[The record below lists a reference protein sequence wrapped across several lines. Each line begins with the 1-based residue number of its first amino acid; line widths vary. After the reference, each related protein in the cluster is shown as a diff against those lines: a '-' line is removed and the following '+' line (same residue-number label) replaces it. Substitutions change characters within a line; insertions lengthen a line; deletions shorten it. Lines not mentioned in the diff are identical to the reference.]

1 MTANQRHY
9 YRILDSVA
17 LEYREVPAAT
27 VSTTAVSAT
36 ATGKRAEDFFEMT
49 AGFQLLTALNA
60 VDQEHAAFA
69 RSLHE
74 RDRELAGYLRG
85 INRKIELIAH
95 AFALGGQ
102 DIAKQPRYEV
112 SLSEGGVAFDAPQA
126 LAAGQLLALKLTLLP
141 RLITIICFARV
152 VSGTESDGPRPFST
166 SLEFIDLDE
175 PQRQL
180 LARHIL
186 RTQSAQQRS
195 R

>member
-1 MTANQRHY
+1 
-9 YRILDSVA
+9 
-17 LEYREVPAAT
+17 
-27 VSTTAVSAT
+27 
-36 ATGKRAEDFFEMT
+36 MT
-49 AGFQLLTALNA
+49 AGFHLLTALNA
-60 VDQEHAAFA
+60 VDQEHSAFL

-85 INRKIELIAH
+85 VSRKIELIAH

-102 DIAKQPRYEV
+102 DVSSLPRYEV
-112 SLSEGGVAFDAPQA
+112 SLSEGGIAFDAPQI
-126 LAAGQLLALKLTLLP
+126 LATGQQLALRLTLLP

-152 VSGTESDGPRPFST
+152 VSGSEADGPRPFSA

-186 RTQSAQQRS
+186 RMQSAQQRS

>member
-9 YRILDSVA
+9 YRILDAVA
-17 LEYREVPAAT
+17 LEYREVPAAM
-27 VSTTAVSAT
+27 A
-36 ATGKRAEDFFEMT
+36 GKRPEDFFEMT

-60 VDQEHAAFA
+60 VDHEHSAFL

-85 INRKIELIAH
+85 VNRKIELIAH
-95 AFALGGQ
+95 AFTLGGQ
-102 DIAKQPRYEV
+102 DMGKLPRYDV
-112 SLSEGGVAFDAPQA
+112 SLSEGGVAFDAPET
-126 LAAGQLLALKLTLLP
+126 LTAGQQLALKLTLLP
-141 RLITIICFARV
+141 RLTTIICFARV
-152 VSGTESDGPRPFST
+152 VSGAESEDTRPFSA

-186 RTQSAQQRS
+186 RTQSAQQRN

>member
-9 YRILDSVA
+9 YRILDAVA
-17 LEYREVPAAT
+17 LEYREVPAT
-27 VSTTAVSAT
+27 VVSTTAI
-36 ATGKRAEDFFEMT
+36 GKRAEDFFEMT

-60 VDQEHAAFA
+60 VDQEHAAFL

-85 INRKIELIAH
+85 VNRKIELIAH
-95 AFALGGQ
+95 AFALNGQ
-102 DIAKQPRYEV
+102 DISRLPRYEV
-112 SLSEGGVAFDAPQA
+112 SLSEGGVAFDAPQV
-126 LAAGQLLALKLTLLP
+126 LDAGQLLALKLTLLP
-141 RLITIICFARV
+141 RLTTVICFARV
-152 VSGTESDGPRPFST
+152 VSGSEADGQRPFST

-186 RTQSAQQRS
+186 RTQSAQQRN

>member
-9 YRILDSVA
+9 YRILDTVA
-17 LEYREVPAAT
+17 LEYREVPAAVVPT
-27 VSTTAVSAT
+27 TMASTT
-36 ATGKRAEDFFEMT
+36 ATGKRPEDFFEMT
-49 AGFQLLTALNA
+49 AGFHLLTALNA
-60 VDQEHAAFA
+60 VDQEHAAFL

-85 INRKIELIAH
+85 VNRKIELIAH
-95 AFALGGQ
+95 AFALNGQ
-102 DIAKQPRYEV
+102 DLGKLPRYEV
-112 SLSEGGVAFDAPQA
+112 SLSEGGIAFDAPQV
-126 LAAGQLLALKLTLLP
+126 LGNGQLLALKLTLLP
-141 RLITIICFARV
+141 RLVTIICFARV
-152 VSGTESDGPRPFST
+152 VSGTETEGQRPFSM

-186 RTQSAQQRS
+186 RLQSAQQRN

>member
-9 YRILDSVA
+9 YRILDTVA
-17 LEYREVPAAT
+17 LEYREVPAPM
-27 VSTTAVSAT
+27 VSTTAH
-36 ATGKRAEDFFEMT
+36 GRRPEDFFEMS
-49 AGFQLLTALNA
+49 AGFQLLTALNT
-60 VDQEHAAFA
+60 VDQEHSAFL

-85 INRKIELIAH
+85 LNRKIELIAH

-102 DIAKQPRYEV
+102 DIGSLPRYEV
-112 SLSEGGVAFDAPQA
+112 SLSEGGIAFDAPEV
-126 LAAGQLLALKLTLLP
+126 LAAGQQLAVKLTLLP
-141 RLITIICFARV
+141 RLVTIICFARV
-152 VSGTESDGPRPFST
+152 VSSAEADGSRPFSA

-186 RTQSAQQRS
+186 RLQSVQQRN

>member
-1 MTANQRHY
+1 MPAMTANQRHY
-9 YRILDSVA
+9 YRILDAVA
-17 LEYREVPAAT
+17 LEYREVPN
-27 VSTTAVSAT
+27 AV
-36 ATGKRAEDFFEMT
+36 TGKRPEDFFEMT

-60 VDQEHAAFA
+60 VDQEHAAFL

-85 INRKIELIAH
+85 VSRKIELVAH
-95 AFALGGQ
+95 AFALNGQ
-102 DIAKQPRYEV
+102 DVGKLPRYEV
-112 SLSEGGVAFDAPQA
+112 SLSEGGIAFDAPQV
-126 LAAGQLLALKLTLLP
+126 LDAGQLLALKLTLLP
-141 RLITIICFARV
+141 RLTTIICFARV
-152 VSGTESDGPRPFST
+152 VSGAEADGQRAFSV

-186 RTQSAQQRS
+186 RTQSAQQRN